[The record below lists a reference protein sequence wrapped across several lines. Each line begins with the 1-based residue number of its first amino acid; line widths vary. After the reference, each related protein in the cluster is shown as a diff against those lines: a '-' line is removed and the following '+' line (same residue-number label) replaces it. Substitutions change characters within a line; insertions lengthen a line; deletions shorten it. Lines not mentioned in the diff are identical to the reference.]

1 MTQTFKPFDY
11 QLPMID
17 HLLAN
22 DRAALFVSP
31 GKGKTVVTLT
41 ALDQLA
47 TLGQLRAALIVAPL
61 RVCSITW
68 PAQVERWAHT
78 KWMRVANLRTAAGL
92 QAWHEGAADIYLINS
107 ELLPNRLPLMFPK
120 RKSFTCPVDTLVI
133 DELSLAKNPQSKRF
147 KALHKHLTG
156 IDRRWGLTGTPIP
169 NNYLDLFQQVK
180 MLDDGERLGRT
191 FTAYRDAYF
200 YPADY
205 MGYTYKLVTGSK
217 EAIDNKLAD
226 LALVLIGDG
235 TDLPSS
241 SVVDINVTLPTE
253 ARKQYKTL
261 EKEMLATIITPER
274 EQQLK
279 TRRDQIINSLG
290 LTPLDMQSPFITE
303 KQRQKMAQRIDPLHA
318 ELESIQKELKSI
330 ITAPSAGVLVN
341 KLLQITSGAVYDEDR
356 NVLPVHTAKIAA
368 LKAVIDRHQVEPIL
382 VLCAFKHE
390 SARVI
395 AAIKGAEMFDESRLT
410 DWQAGKIPVWV
421 ADARSLSH
429 GIDGLQTSCR
439 IAVWVSLTYSH
450 ETYVQTNARLI
461 RTGQTAETLI
471 YRLTCSGTVDDAI
484 SEALR
489 DKSDTQ
495 SGMLHA
501 VRALQRMNL

>member
-1 MTQTFKPFDY
+1 MTETFQPFPY
-11 QLPMID
+11 QLPMVD
-17 HLLAN
+17 HLLDN

-41 ALDQLA
+41 ALDALA
-47 TLGQLRAALIVAPL
+47 TLGNFKAALIVAPL

-78 KWMRVANLRTAAGL
+78 RWMRVAHLRTAAGL
-92 QAWHEGAADIYLINS
+92 KAWHEQAADIYLINS
-107 ELLPNRLPLMFPK
+107 ELLPSRLPLMFPK
-120 RKSFTCPVDTLVI
+120 RKGFDIPVDTLVI

-147 KALHKHLTG
+147 KALHKHLAA
-156 IDRRWGLTGTPIP
+156 IERRWGLTGTPIP
-169 NNYLDLFQQVK
+169 NNYLDLFMQIK
-180 MLDDGERLGRT
+180 MLDDGSRLGRT
-191 FTAYRDAYF
+191 FTQYRDAFF

-217 EAIDNKLAD
+217 EAIDAKLAD
-226 LALVLIGDG
+226 LALVLIGEES
-235 TDLPSS
+235 DLPAS
-241 SVVDINVTLPTE
+241 SVVDVAAVMPPE

-261 EKEMLATIITPER
+261 EKEMLAEI
-274 EQQLK
+274 
-279 TRRDQIINSLG
+279 
-290 LTPLDMQSPFITE
+290 
-303 KQRQKMAQRIDPLHA
+303 A
-318 ELESIQKELKSI
+318 EGE

-341 KLLQITSGAVYDEDR
+341 KLLQLTSGAVYDEDR
-356 NVLPVHTAKIAA
+356 NVLPVHTAKISI
-368 LKAVIDRHQVEPIL
+368 LKAVIARHEGEPVL

-395 AAIKGAEMFDESRLT
+395 AAVRGSKIFDEADLD
-410 DWQAGKIPVWV
+410 DWKAGKIPVWV

-429 GIDGLQTSCR
+429 GIDGLQVSCR
-439 IAVWVSLTYSH
+439 IAIWVSLTYSH

-471 YRLTCSGTVDDAI
+471 YRIICSGTIDDAVA
-484 SEALR
+484 EALR

-495 SGMLHA
+495 SGMLLA
-501 VRALQRMNL
+501 VRALQRMN

>member
-1 MTQTFKPFDY
+1 MSQTFQPFDY
-11 QLPMID
+11 QIPMID
-17 HLLAN
+17 HLTDN

-41 ALDQLA
+41 AIDELA
-47 TLGQLRAALIVAPL
+47 TVGQFKGALIIAPL

-78 KWMRVANLRTAAGL
+78 RWMRVAHLRTAAGL
-92 QAWHEGAADIYLINS
+92 KAWHEQSADIYLINS
-107 ELLPNRLPLMFPK
+107 ELLPSRLPKMFPK
-120 RKSFTCPVDTLVI
+120 SKTFVCPVDTLVI

-156 IDRRWGLTGTPIP
+156 IERRWGLTGTPIP
-169 NNYLDLFQQVK
+169 NNYLDLFMQVK
-180 MLDDGERLGRT
+180 MLDDGKRLGKT
-191 FTAYRDAYF
+191 YTAYRDQWF

-217 EAIDNKLAD
+217 EAIDAQLAD
-226 LALVLIGDG
+226 IALVLIGEES
-235 TDLPSS
+235 DLPAS
-241 SVVDINVTLPTE
+241 SVVDVAAVMPPE

-261 EKEMLATIITPER
+261 EKEMLAEIEDG
-274 EQQLK
+274 E
-279 TRRDQIINSLG
+279 
-290 LTPLDMQSPFITE
+290 
-303 KQRQKMAQRIDPLHA
+303 
-318 ELESIQKELKSI
+318 

-341 KLLQITSGAVYDEDR
+341 KLLQLTSGAVYDEDR
-356 NVLPVHTAKIAA
+356 NVLPVHTAKIST
-368 LKAVIDRHQVEPIL
+368 LKSIIARHKDEPVL

-395 AAIKGAEMFDESRLT
+395 AAIKGARMFDERDLD
-410 DWQAGKIPVWV
+410 DWKAGKIPVWV

-429 GIDGLQTSCR
+429 GIDGLQVSCR
-439 IAVWVSLTYSH
+439 VAVWVSLTYSH

-471 YRLTCSGTVDDAI
+471 YRIICSGTIDDAVA
-484 SEALR
+484 EALR

-495 SGMLHA
+495 SGMLFA
-501 VRALQRMNL
+501 VRALQRMN

>member
-1 MTQTFKPFDY
+1 MTETFRPFDY
-11 QLPMID
+11 QVPMVD
-17 HLLAN
+17 HLLDN

-41 ALDQLA
+41 ALDTLA
-47 TLGQLRAALIVAPL
+47 TCGQLRGALIVAPL

-78 KWMRVANLRTAAGL
+78 RWMRVAHLRTAEGL
-92 QAWHEGAADIYLINS
+92 KAWHEQAADIYLINS

-120 RKSFTCPVDTLVI
+120 SKSFTCPVDTLII

-147 KALHKHLTG
+147 KALHKHLAA
-156 IDRRWGLTGTPIP
+156 IERRWGLTGTPIP
-169 NNYLDLFQQVK
+169 NNYLDLFMQVK
-180 MLDDGERLGRT
+180 MLDDGSRLGRT
-191 FTAYRDAYF
+191 FTGYRDAYF

-217 EAIDNKLAD
+217 EAIDAKLAD

-261 EKEMLATIITPER
+261 EKEMLAEIADGE
-274 EQQLK
+274 
-279 TRRDQIINSLG
+279 
-290 LTPLDMQSPFITE
+290 
-303 KQRQKMAQRIDPLHA
+303 
-318 ELESIQKELKSI
+318 

-341 KLLQITSGAVYDEDR
+341 KLLQLTSGAVYDEDR
-356 NVLPVHTAKIAA
+356 NVLLVHTAKISA
-368 LKAVIDRHQVEPIL
+368 LRSVLDRHQGEPVL

-390 SARVI
+390 SARVLE
-395 AAIKGAEMFDESRLT
+395 AIPGAKMFDEAAMA
-410 DWQAGKIPVWV
+410 DWQACKIPVWV

-429 GIDGLQTSCR
+429 GIDGLQVSCR
-439 IAVWVSLTYSH
+439 IAIWVSLTYSH

-471 YRLTCSGTVDDAI
+471 YRLICSGTVDDAI
-484 SEALR
+484 CEALR

-495 SGMLHA
+495 SGMLFA
-501 VRALQRMNL
+501 VRALQRMN